1 MILYDLI
8 IIGGGPAGMTAGI
21 YASRQKMKTLLITK
35 DFGGQMAR
43 KTIAIENWPGNI
55 EISGK
60 ELIKNFKNHIES
72 CEVEILK
79 QDKVS
84 KVIKKNETFEVKV
97 GGNKKFSSKS
107 VIIATGAD
115 PRPLE
120 IPGEKEFI
128 GKGVSYCVLCDGPF
142 YKDKITA
149 VIGGGNAAFEAVLFL
164 VNYAKKIYVLEYQDQ
179 IPAFKDLQDKAL
191 ATGKVEIITGVAS
204 KEIKGGK
211 LVEELIYENRDSKKD
226 KTLRVDG
233 LFIEIG
239 NSPAT
244 ALVKEMVDFSK
255 YDEIVV
261 DHETCATKTPG
272 LFAAGD
278 VTDVFPKQ
286 IVVAAGHGCKAAVNA
301 YKYLKSIN
309 S

>member
-35 DFGGQMAR
+35 DFGGQIAR
-43 KTIAIENWPGNI
+43 KTIAIENWPGDI
-55 EISGK
+55 KISGK
-60 ELIKNFKNHIES
+60 ELIKNFREHIES
-72 CEVEILK
+72 CEIEILK
-79 QDKVS
+79 QDKVL
-84 KVIKKNETFEVKV
+84 KVIKKNGIFEVKV

-128 GKGVSYCVLCDGPF
+128 GKGVSYCVLCEGSL

-191 ATGKVEIITGVAS
+191 ETGKVEIITGIAS

-211 LVEELIYENRDSKKD
+211 LVEELIYEVRNNKKE
-226 KTLRVDG
+226 KILKIDG
-233 LFIEIG
+233 IFIEIG

-244 ALVKEMVDFSK
+244 AFVKELVDFSK
-255 YDEIVV
+255 YDEIIV
-261 DHETCATKTPG
+261 DHETCSTKTSG

-286 IVVAAGHGCKAAVNA
+286 IVVATGQGCKAAVNA
-301 YKYLKSIN
+301 YKYIKSI
-309 S
+309 